1 MRRAVVLAVVM
12 AVTSCHSRPTFD
24 VKQVVLL
31 TREGCATSPTMQ
43 GRLDEALRVMG
54 VPTTYQKI
62 DVVNLPAT
70 DARRGY
76 PTPTVLYA
84 NRDIFGMPEPKP
96 PYPDPT

>member
-31 TREGCATSPTMQ
+31 TREGCAASPTMQ
-43 GRLDEALRVMG
+43 GRLDDALRAMG
-54 VPTTYQKI
+54 APTDYQTI
-62 DVVNLPAT
+62 DVVDLPAS